1 MSGKFTDIVKHLE
14 AVKSLFDLD
23 LGVLAEL
30 NAQIKLLGVTIARLD
45 GKEFIKVK
53 ACRVLPD
60 KKPNQTSTAM
70 RADEIDM
77 K

>member
-14 AVKSLFDLD
+14 AVKSLWDLD

-30 NAQIKLLGVTIARLD
+30 NAQIKLLGVTIAQLD

-53 ACRVLPD
+53 AYRVHPD

-70 RADEIDM
+70 RADEIDT

>member
-1 MSGKFTDIVKHLE
+1 MSGKVTNIMKPLE
-14 AVKSLFDLD
+14 AVKSLWNLD

-30 NAQIKLLGVTIARLD
+30 YAQIKLLGAIIAQLD
-45 GKEFIKVK
+45 GNEFIKVK
-53 ACRVLPD
+53 ACHVHPD

-70 RADEIDM
+70 RADEIDT

>member
-1 MSGKFTDIVKHLE
+1 MSGKVTDIVKPLE
-14 AVKSLFDLD
+14 TVKSLWDLD
-23 LGVLAEL
+23 LGNLAEL
-30 NAQIKLLGVTIARLD
+30 HAQIKLLGVTIAQLD
-45 GKEFIKVK
+45 GKEFIIVK

-70 RADEIDM
+70 RADEIDT